1 LPLGEAAVVKPAAIS
16 NLLGDV
22 WLGKNPPAFD
32 RALAV
37 TGVRLH
43 LYEKSVPRPG
53 RKMGHLS
60 AIGETAEQAVERVLQ
75 ARSVL

>member
-1 LPLGEAAVVKPAAIS
+1 VIKPAAIS

-22 WLGKNPPAFD
+22 WLGPHPPAFD
-32 RALAV
+32 RALAIP
-37 TGVRLH
+37 GVRLH

-60 AIGETAEQAVERVLQ
+60 AIGDTAEQAVERVLQ
-75 ARSVL
+75 ARKAL